1 MEKIEQ
7 TTLDAAASLI
17 AKCARFEGECK
28 RCYKED
34 RMLYILCG
42 HLVCRPNDICEA
54 IRFNYVPDDGVD
66 CADSLERRINE
77 FLGRRER

>member
-7 TTLDAAASLI
+7 TTLDAAALLI
-17 AKCARFEGECK
+17 SKCARFEGECK

-42 HLVCRPNDICEA
+42 HLVCQPNDLCDA
-54 IRFNYVPDDGVD
+54 IRFSYAQDGGVA
-66 CADSLERRINE
+66 CANNLERRINE
-77 FLGRRER
+77 FLERKKK